1 MAVKGLKETKQND
14 FSHSNQS
21 QNPSGGGG
29 LEKKS
34 GVRVQPFP
42 LLEGCSGG
50 LEQDEPS
57 SQHSTLA
64 ARPIPSVQVTFFKNK
79 TQITNPATSVRTQI
93 QVPVAGEV
101 GKTE

>member
-1 MAVKGLKETKQND
+1 MAVKGLKETKQDD

-21 QNPSGGGG
+21 QNPSGE

-57 SQHSTLA
+57 SQHSPRA
-64 ARPIPSVQVTFFKNK
+64 ARPIPSVQVTFFKKK

-93 QVPVAGEV
+93 QVPAAGEV
-101 GKTE
+101 GKED